1 MGRSYRNY
9 NNTNYPEEKEGNAKD
24 ANKKLKAQIKSLKKI
39 IKNLESENK
48 TLLRSFNKSCDFINQ
63 KLSDKNIHEIIKM
76 IDDFD
81 YKETENGR
89 QREEQ
94 KKKEKIIEKEEKKE
108 KQKECPKCFL
118 SQENGF
124 KIIDFTTFK
133 VYTCSCGYRTRVD
146 VGDEGIKRS

>member
-1 MGRSYRNY
+1 MGRSYRNC
-9 NNTNYPEEKEGNAKD
+9 NNVHYPEEKEGNSKD

-63 KLSDKNIHEIIKM
+63 KLSDKNIKEIVEM

-89 QREEQ
+89 QEEEK
-94 KKKEKIIEKEEKKE
+94 KKKEKQTMKE
-108 KQKECPKCFL
+108 KQKEKECPKCFAP
-118 SQENGF
+118 QDRGY
-124 KIIDFTTFK
+124 KVIDFTTFK
-133 VYTCSCGYRTRVD
+133 VHTCVCGYRSRINVEN
-146 VGDEGIKRS
+146 EGIERS